1 MISFSIWDMVRHLV
15 TGAGWTIVLSVIA
28 FALGGVM
35 GLIVLF
41 VRISPKAQLRALGM
55 TYIEFFQDTPLLM
68 QFFLIFFG
76 LALFGVDIS
85 PLAAAML
92 GLTFFTSAYLAEIWR
107 GCVEALPKG
116 QWEASACLAMNRF
129 EQLRHVILPQALRI
143 AIPPTVGFSVQ
154 VVKGTAVA
162 SIIGFVEITKT
173 GTMIAN
179 ATFRPL
185 LVYGLVAAGYFLMC
199 YPLSAFARYIER
211 RLHVAGRR

>member
-1 MISFSIWDMVRHLV
+1 MISFSIWDMVRHLL
-15 TGAGWTIVLSVIA
+15 TGAGWTIVLSAIA

-41 VRISPKAQLRALGM
+41 VRISPKAQMRALAM

-85 PLAAAML
+85 PLAAATL

-116 QWEASACLAMNRF
+116 QWEASACLAMNRY

-162 SIIGFVEITKT
+162 SIIG
-173 GTMIAN
+173 
-179 ATFRPL
+179 
-185 LVYGLVAAGYFLMC
+185 LVAAGYFLMC
-199 YPLSAFARYIER
+199 YPLSAFARRIER